1 MDLTTIYAFLS
12 QWGAIAGLAVGGTAF
27 ITSDKWLPLLKG
39 LKFKSTADPAD
50 DEDLEVK
57 ELLALRL
64 IQARGK
70 RNKCPDFNGGLKKV
84 EECWFHTVTDAEP
97 PK

>member
-1 MDLTTIYAFLS
+1 MEQITAFLS
-12 QWGAIAGLAVGGTAF
+12 QYGTWGILLAGVLT
-27 ITSDKWLPLLKG
+27 ITSDKWLPWLKG
-39 LKFKSTADPAD
+39 KFTKGAADQVD

-84 EECWFHTVTDAEP
+84 EECWFHTVPGEAA
-97 PK
+97 K

>member
-1 MDLTTIYAFLS
+1 MDLQTITAFLS
-12 QWGAIAGLAVGGTAF
+12 QYGTWGILLAGVLT
-27 ITSDKWLPLLKG
+27 ITSDKWLPWLKG
-39 LKFKSTADPAD
+39 KFTKGSADPAD

-84 EECWFHTVTDAEP
+84 EECWFHAVPAEAA
-97 PK
+97 K

>member
-1 MDLTTIYAFLS
+1 MEQITALLS
-12 QWGAIAGLAVGGTAF
+12 QYGPIAGLLLAGVAVVFG
-27 ITSDKWLPLLKG
+27 DKLWPLV
-39 LKFKSTADPAD
+39 KSRFTKSAADSTD

-84 EECWFHTVTDAEP
+84 EECWFHAVPAETA
-97 PK
+97 K

>member
-1 MDLTTIYAFLS
+1 MDLTTITTFLS
-12 QWGAIAGLAVGGTAF
+12 QYGTWGVLLAGVLV
-27 ITSDKWLPLLKG
+27 ITSDKWLPLIKG
-39 LKFKSTADPAD
+39 LKFKSAADSAD

-84 EECWFHTVTDAEP
+84 EECWFHAVPAEAA
-97 PK
+97 K